1 MVSKPARL
9 PSGVR
14 LSGITAGCLPL
25 TPEFFNEG
33 QANCKAVRYIA
44 LRLFLCFE
52 CLNDLFTKVLGVGFH
67 SPLPC
72 LMFTVHATA
81 TRSKLRFM
89 QQSPFEYMESVPAK
103 ADLSIP
109 LSTQITW
116 KYFSDF
122 YISYC
127 RGSLSMATA
136 FGLKATKG

>member
-81 TRSKLRFM
+81 TRSSF
-89 QQSPFEYMESVPAK
+89 FSVDPILKFLLPTFIPA
-103 ADLSIP
+103 
-109 LSTQITW
+109 
-116 KYFSDF
+116 
-122 YISYC
+122 YC
-127 RGSLSMATA
+127 VAIL
-136 FGLKATKG
+136 

>member
-81 TRSKLRFM
+81 TRSNDQIEVNTDRF
-89 QQSPFEYMESVPAK
+89 SNVTSVH
-103 ADLSIP
+103 
-109 LSTQITW
+109 
-116 KYFSDF
+116 
-122 YISYC
+122 
-127 RGSLSMATA
+127 
-136 FGLKATKG
+136 LKP

>member
-81 TRSKLRFM
+81 TRS
-89 QQSPFEYMESVPAK
+89 
-103 ADLSIP
+103 
-109 LSTQITW
+109 
-116 KYFSDF
+116 
-122 YISYC
+122 
-127 RGSLSMATA
+127 SLAEIVFPMILMPNNRWPKRSRSR
-136 FGLKATKG
+136 

>member
-81 TRSKLRFM
+81 TRSKENVRTLTHRACHA
-89 QQSPFEYMESVPAK
+89 QAPLDYDVPSA
-103 ADLSIP
+103 AGRP
-109 LSTQITW
+109 
-116 KYFSDF
+116 
-122 YISYC
+122 
-127 RGSLSMATA
+127 G
-136 FGLKATKG
+136 G